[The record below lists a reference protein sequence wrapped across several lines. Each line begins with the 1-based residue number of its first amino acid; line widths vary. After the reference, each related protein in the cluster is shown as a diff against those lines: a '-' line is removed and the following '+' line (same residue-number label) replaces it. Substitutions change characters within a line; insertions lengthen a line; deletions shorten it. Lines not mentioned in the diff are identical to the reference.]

1 VEETMVMTFA
11 VRELECFF
19 RTHTRVLV
27 KVDVE
32 GYEPVLMAGFKDIVC
47 RYRPDFLIEILS
59 GTPEALERL
68 DFLGSYERYII
79 GPEGLQ
85 RRTKLEADE
94 HHRDWLLRAPQ
105 RRQ

>member
-1 VEETMVMTFA
+1 MVMTFA
-11 VRELECFF
+11 VRELERSFE
-19 RTHTRVLV
+19 RTRVLV

-32 GYEPVLMAGFKDIVC
+32 GYEPTLMAGFKDIVC
-47 RYRPDFLIEILS
+47 RYRTDFF
-59 GTPEALERL
+59 ERL
-68 DFLGSYERYII
+68 DFLSSYERYII

-105 RRQ
+105 HTQ

>member
-1 VEETMVMTFA
+1 
-11 VRELECFF
+11 
-19 RTHTRVLV
+19 
-27 KVDVE
+27 
-32 GYEPVLMAGFKDIVC
+32 MAGFKDIGC
-47 RYRPDFLIEILS
+47 RYFPDCLIEILS

-68 DFLGSYERYII
+68 DFLGIYERYII

-85 RRTKLEADE
+85 RRVKLEADE